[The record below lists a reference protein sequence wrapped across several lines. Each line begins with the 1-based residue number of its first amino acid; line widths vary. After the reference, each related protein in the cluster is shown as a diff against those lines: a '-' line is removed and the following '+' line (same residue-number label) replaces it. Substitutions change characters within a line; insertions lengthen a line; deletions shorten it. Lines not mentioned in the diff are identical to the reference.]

1 MRILALGP
9 IHGGTIA
16 QRIQQMSRE
25 GLQVQQG
32 SLSNLGAQRISW
44 RAPPER
50 CSMIFESG
58 NRVVAEPRRATRS
71 KAPR

>member
-32 SLSNLGAQRISW
+32 SLYNLGARRISW
-44 RAPPER
+44 GTITIGHIDRA
-50 CSMIFESG
+50 
-58 NRVVAEPRRATRS
+58 
-71 KAPR
+71 